1 MKQARGA
8 AVGVISLGC
17 PKNLVDTEVM
27 LGLLRQAG
35 FALVGDPSQADI
47 LIVNTCCFIEDART
61 EAAEAIE
68 EALAWR
74 RTRRAKALLVAGCW
88 PQRDAEGLRGRYPEI
103 DALLGPGDVPQVV
116 EIVNGALAGSGAAA
130 PGAPPDRFLYD
141 DTMPRLRTTPPWT
154 AYLKIAD
161 GCGHRCRFCLIPH
174 LRGPYRSRGLDS
186 VVAEATRLAADG
198 VRELN
203 LVAQDTTAY
212 GTDTKEADLAE
223 LLTRLA
229 AIPELYWIRTLYAY
243 PSRVTPRLIET
254 MAAQAKVCQYVD
266 IPLQHADGA
275 ILRSMGRPGDGAE
288 YLKLIG
294 RLREAMPEVAIRSAF
309 ILGYPGEGDEEF
321 ARLLEFVEAAQLDR
335 AGAFIY
341 SQEEG
346 TPAAALEPQVP
357 REVAEQR
364 RHELMV
370 LQQGLS
376 LARNRRWVGREIEV
390 LIEGQGEGHTWVG
403 RSFRD
408 APEIDGLVIVRPG
421 AKRLA
426 PGQFLRA
433 KVTNAQPYDL
443 LARPA

>member
-1 MKQARGA
+1 M
-8 AVGVISLGC
+8 
-17 PKNLVDTEVM
+17 
-27 LGLLRQAG
+27 
-35 FALVGDPSQADI
+35 
-47 LIVNTCCFIEDART
+47 
-61 EAAEAIE
+61 
-68 EALAWR
+68 
-74 RTRRAKALLVAGCW
+74 
-88 PQRDAEGLRGRYPEI
+88 
-103 DALLGPGDVPQVV
+103 
-116 EIVNGALAGSGAAA
+116 
-130 PGAPPDRFLYD
+130 
-141 DTMPRLRTTPPWT
+141 
-154 AYLKIAD
+154 
-161 GCGHRCRFCLIPH
+161 
-174 LRGPYRSRGLDS
+174 
-186 VVAEATRLAADG
+186 
-198 VRELN
+198 RELS

-212 GTDTKEADLAE
+212 GTDTKEADLAG

-229 AIPELYWIRTLYAY
+229 AIPELHWIRTLYAY

-254 MAAQAKVCQYVD
+254 MAAQEKVCQYVD

-288 YLKLIG
+288 YLELIG

-309 ILGYPGEGDEEF
+309 IVGYPGEGDEEF

-341 SQEEG
+341 SREEG

-408 APEIDGLVIVRPG
+408 APEIDGLVILRPG